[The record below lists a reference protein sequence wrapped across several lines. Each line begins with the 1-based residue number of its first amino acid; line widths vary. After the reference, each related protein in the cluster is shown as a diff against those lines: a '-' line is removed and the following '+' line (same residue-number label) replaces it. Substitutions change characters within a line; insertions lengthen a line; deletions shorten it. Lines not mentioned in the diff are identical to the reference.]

1 MTASGSHWNT
11 TKTTVLPFLCLLYI
25 RRFPSLGMRMIK
37 RNEIARKEALSKIN
51 YENAEALFTKAGI
64 RGSEDREELAVYN
77 RAISGYLSP
86 LS

>member
-1 MTASGSHWNT
+1 
-11 TKTTVLPFLCLLYI
+11 
-25 RRFPSLGMRMIK
+25 MRMIK

-77 RAISGYLSP
+77 RAISGYLSL